1 MLHALSS
8 QSLTAGPSQRTC
20 RNPGRSVA
28 VYVTTATH
36 RRNTTQPT
44 RSVRSHGVWL
54 TGCQGTVSATMQSQ
68 HMHMPCHSVATARVV
83 PAPSVPWLYCV
94 CAIVCRPVRA
104 RAIGSFRTHDDDDT
118 AFPQK
123 RGEVLPYE
131 AHHAPCTG
139 ACPPDGTRPDAIP
152 PAPASPVSPELRPS
166 THLSSCPTCPRL
178 TRGHAGRC
186 DPM

>member
-1 MLHALSS
+1 MHSPLALS
-8 QSLTAGPSQRTC
+8 QLADPSTPASVPVAASPCTSPQRRT
-20 RNPGRSVA
+20 G
-28 VYVTTATH
+28 ATPH
-36 RRNTTQPT
+36 SPHP
-44 RSVRSHGVWL
+44 SVRSHAHGAAGFL
-54 TGCQGTVSATMQSQ
+54 GSIPA
-68 HMHMPCHSVATARVV
+68 MPCACTCHCHATALIV
-83 PAPSVPWLYCV
+83 PAPEWWCPVVAWLCV
-94 CAIVCRPVRA
+94 VRLSAVCPVRA
-104 RAIGSFRTHDDDDT
+104 RAIGSFRAHDDDDT

-131 AHHAPCTG
+131 AHHVPCTG
-139 ACPPDGTRPDAIP
+139 ACPPDGTRPYAIP

>member
-1 MLHALSS
+1 MLSPLSLSQLAHHSAPAGIPVAASPCTSPQRRTGATPHSPHAQCGRMACGSKAAKA
-8 QSLTAGPSQRTC
+8 QSRRPCNPSTC
-20 RNPGRSVA
+20 
-28 VYVTTATH
+28 T
-36 RRNTTQPT
+36 
-44 RSVRSHGVWL
+44 
-54 TGCQGTVSATMQSQ
+54 
-68 HMHMPCHSVATARVV
+68 CHATASPQRASFQR
-83 PAPSVPWLYCV
+83 PACHGCIV
-94 CAIVCRPVRA
+94 CGAIVCRPVRA